1 MLRAIQTIRQWS
13 GPAIDEV
20 VLDYEDRH
28 RRRVVIQ
35 AQGGTRFLLDL
46 AQPADIRD
54 GDGIELS
61 SAAVVRVRAA
71 EESLIEISCADP
83 HQLARIAWHI
93 GNRHIPAEIGPSAIR
108 IRSDHVI
115 ADMVVRL
122 GAHTRAVIAPFDP
135 EAGAYAQ
142 PSPHSHRQQPIDFE
156 MEDALP

>member
-1 MLRAIQTIRQWS
+1 MLRAIQTLRQWT

-35 AQGGTRFLLDL
+35 AQRGTRFLLDL

-61 SAAVVRVRAA
+61 STAVVRVRAA

-93 GNRHIPAEIGPSAIR
+93 GNRHIPAEIGPSTIR

-122 GAHTRAVIAPFDP
+122 GADIRSVTAPFDP
-135 EAGAYAQ
+135 EGGAYAA
-142 PSPHSHRQQPIDFE
+142 PASHSHRPQEIDFDMGE
-156 MEDALP
+156 ALP